1 MVIRNDRPRTRSW
14 PGRKVVRMHANSHD
28 DLVANVAAIL
38 FGLCTLVTSGV
49 ILASTL

>member
-1 MVIRNDRPRTRSW
+1 MQAHSQ
-14 PGRKVVRMHANSHD
+14 D

-38 FGLCTLVTSGV
+38 FGLCTLVTSSV

>member
-1 MVIRNDRPRTRSW
+1 MSAPYSR
-14 PGRKVVRMHANSHD
+14 RMQANLHD

-38 FGLCTLVTSGV
+38 FGLFALVTSSV

>member
-1 MVIRNDRPRTRSW
+1 
-14 PGRKVVRMHANSHD
+14 MHSNTHD

-38 FGLCTLVTSGV
+38 FGLCTLVTSSV

>member
-1 MVIRNDRPRTRSW
+1 
-14 PGRKVVRMHANSHD
+14 MHATSHD
-28 DLVANVAAIL
+28 DLIANLAAIV

>member
-1 MVIRNDRPRTRSW
+1 MQS
-14 PGRKVVRMHANSHD
+14 NSHD

-38 FGLCTLVTSGV
+38 FGLCMLVTSSV